1 MPLPAN
7 NNDAN
12 DNDANSDG
20 EAPLISDAP
29 ARPPAPLRRRWWL
42 VVFFLAAVPLAL
54 TAIGVATAPPRA
66 AYVPQGRVVFLEAD
80 QPSEHTSLLR
90 GLRITLPGTS
100 GSREL
105 LHEAEPQDV
114 DAGSRDWLTQPVV
127 SPDGHWL
134 AYEKQLIT
142 LQEEKTGIVNQVWA
156 LPLDT
161 PRAGPRL
168 LADLT
173 ALRLKQPIG
182 LAWTPDSKGV
192 VFLEDTVQ
200 YTVNV
205 QGTPRLVATPL
216 RFLPPLRT
224 TPTLSATRNPMVS
237 AQELLA
243 LSAQTTQ
250 GSRFLL
256 LESPGKQK
264 MADLAASTWAF
275 NPHGFLAWTAAS
287 KAYDIWVGRDF
298 GLEASP
304 AKIHARWGW
313 SVFGGRRIT
322 SLKWSPN
329 GRYLGYT
336 VSKPPF
342 EDELF
347 YADTVTGKCFQL
359 PIRTGRAAWDWTR

>member
-1 MPLPAN
+1 MPSPVN
-7 NNDAN
+7 NNS
-12 DNDANSDG
+12 ANSDG
-20 EAPLISDAP
+20 EAPLISDTPTQA
-29 ARPPAPLRRRWWL
+29 APLPRPRWPWL
-42 VVFFLAAVPLAL
+42 VAILLLAVPLSL

-66 AYVPQGRVVFLEAD
+66 SHVPQGRIVFLEAD

-90 GLRITLPGTS
+90 GLRITLPGRS

-105 LHEAEPQDV
+105 LHESEPQDV

-161 PRAGPRL
+161 PHAVPRL

-173 ALRLKQPIG
+173 ALRLKQPLG
-182 LAWTPDSKGV
+182 LAWTPDSARV
-192 VFLEDTVQ
+192 VFLEDAVQ
-200 YTVNV
+200 YAVNV
-205 QGTPRLVATPL
+205 QGTPRLATALLPG
-216 RFLPPLRT
+216 LPPLRT
-224 TPTLSATRNPMVS
+224 TPSLSATREPVVLAPRLVMAEVQTPQGSAVFVFNSGS
-237 AQELLA
+237 AQQIIRA
-243 LSAQTTQ
+243 RTAPPVWAV
-250 GSRFLL
+250 
-256 LESPGKQK
+256 SPTGR
-264 MADLAASTWAF
+264 LAATASRSSHRVMVGPDIGIDAPST
-275 NPHGFLAWTAAS
+275 
-287 KAYDIWVGRDF
+287 DIN
-298 GLEASP
+298 
-304 AKIHARWGW
+304 ARWGW

-347 YADTVTGKCFQL
+347 YADTVTGNCYQL